1 MDSIIFVILF
11 TKFNSMR
18 KKLLFHR
25 SEKTNLTLQ
34 QYPKMSSLTYKF
46 LPCSKLRTPS
56 QMTNHAIHLLPNLE
70 PINVYLYRYQYFQ
83 KQKIENQVEF
93 MMQKWNNSSKHESL
107 FIPHSFGQEE
117 GRVIVVLSQMHILH
131 IKKNTFH
138 TLSIEAHTQTI
149 NSSLVLFFFSLNNLT
164 HSFFLTFLL
173 LSFLLDMG
181 ENK

>member
-1 MDSIIFVILF
+1 MHSLNLPPNFPNVQRYKVTRTLHKQVRF
-11 TKFNSMR
+11 Y
-18 KKLLFHR
+18 R
-25 SEKTNLTLQ
+25 SPHT
-34 QYPKMSSLTYKF
+34 S
-46 LPCSKLRTPS
+46 
-56 QMTNHAIHLLPNLE
+56 
-70 PINVYLYRYQYFQ
+70 
-83 KQKIENQVEF
+83 
-93 MMQKWNNSSKHESL
+93 
-107 FIPHSFGQEE
+107 FI
-117 GRVIVVLSQMHILH
+117 LSQMHILH